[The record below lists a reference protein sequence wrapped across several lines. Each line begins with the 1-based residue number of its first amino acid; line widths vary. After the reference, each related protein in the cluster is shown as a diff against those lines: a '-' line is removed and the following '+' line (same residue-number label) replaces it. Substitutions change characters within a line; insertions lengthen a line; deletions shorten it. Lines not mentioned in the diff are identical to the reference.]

1 MQVFDRVILGAGM
14 YGLYAAGQ
22 LAKKGYRTLVIEQE
36 KDVFMRG
43 SYINQARLHNG
54 YHYPRSFS
62 TAMKSA
68 GYFER
73 FKRDYADCLN
83 MDFEQVYAISRALSW
98 TNAAQFEKFCGNL
111 NVRCDRIKLEEWFNK
126 SAVEAAF
133 LTTEYS
139 FDAALLGKRLYADA
153 VNAGARFMFGV
164 HPECIKAVKD
174 CYVITLSN
182 STDIETPFVL
192 NCTYAGTN
200 QIHALAGFEM
210 LPIKYELCEVILC
223 RVPERMRGTGLTV
236 MDGPFFSLMPFGKTG
251 LHSLTTVSHTPHTT
265 SYEQLPNFSC
275 MDMEAGCSRRRA
287 GNCNSCD
294 HHPHTAFADMRQIAG
309 KYLCED
315 ISIEYVDSLYTL
327 KPILK
332 ASEIDDSRPT
342 IIQKYNSSPDFYTV
356 FSGKINTM
364 YDLDAIL

>member
-98 TNAAQFEKFCGNL
+98 TNAA
-111 NVRCDRIKLEEWFNK
+111 
-126 SAVEAAF
+126 
-133 LTTEYS
+133 
-139 FDAALLGKRLYADA
+139 LLGKRLYADA

-164 HPECIKAVKD
+164 HQGSEGLLCD
-174 CYVITLSN
+174 YS
-182 STDIETPFVL
+182 
-192 NCTYAGTN
+192 
-200 QIHALAGFEM
+200 FEF
-210 LPIKYELCEVILC
+210 
-223 RVPERMRGTGLTV
+223 
-236 MDGPFFSLMPFGKTG
+236 DG
-251 LHSLTTVSHTPHTT
+251 H
-265 SYEQLPNFSC
+265 
-275 MDMEAGCSRRRA
+275 
-287 GNCNSCD
+287 
-294 HHPHTAFADMRQIAG
+294 
-309 KYLCED
+309 
-315 ISIEYVDSLYTL
+315 
-327 KPILK
+327 
-332 ASEIDDSRPT
+332 
-342 IIQKYNSSPDFYTV
+342 
-356 FSGKINTM
+356 
-364 YDLDAIL
+364 